1 MKISAVSVTL
11 SSQDLL
17 SMIDDFIEVEG
28 LKIDKI
34 DMSELLTIS
43 GSYRKFMNIPF
54 EVKIG
59 FGNVIN
65 NVVNIR
71 IMNVNIL
78 KLNIL
83 SSIKNLAMKKFMKD
97 LAEYGIAVDGENVAV
112 DLVMIS
118 RMVPYV
124 YFRLDSLKIVDK
136 CLVASFEELIYAKNK
151 ETVKIEKKAHEEPNI
166 KIADKYTDKRE
177 RLVGNVPDKYH
188 MMFEYALLIPDII
201 TLMYRLFRDKR
212 VKLDI
217 KIKVA
222 AILAYLASP
231 IDIVPDFIPM
241 IGKMDDVAIAFFG
254 LNSIINDIPEEII
267 MQNWQGKDNIIVTAK
282 EAVNY
287 ISVAVGSENVSKLIH
302 AVGKILKKDR
312 SKKKEV
318 LAEAKVQV
326 AEVNVKQDKKEKK
339 KKDEKKK
346 DEEKKDEE
354 KKGEQ

>member
-11 SSQDLL
+11 SNRDLL
-17 SMIDDFIEVEG
+17 SMIDDFVEVEG

-34 DMSELLTIS
+34 DMGDLLTIS
-43 GSYRKFMNIPF
+43 GSYRKFVNIPF

-65 NVVNIR
+65 NVVNVR

-97 LAEYGIAVDGENVAV
+97 LAEYGITVDGENVAV
-112 DLVMIS
+112 DLLMIS

-151 ETVKIEKKAHEEPNI
+151 ETVKIEKKAHEERNI
-166 KIADKYTDKRE
+166 KITDKYTDKRE
-177 RLVGNVPDKYH
+177 RLVGNVPDKYQI
-188 MMFEYALLIPDII
+188 MFEYALLIPDII
-201 TLMYRLFRDKR
+201 TLLYRLFKDKR

-231 IDIVPDFIPM
+231 IDIMPDFIPM
-241 IGKMDDVAIAFFG
+241 IGKMDDVAVAFFG

-318 LAEAKVQV
+318 VAGAKAEVMAK
-326 AEVNVKQDKKEKK
+326 VNVKQDKKEKK
-339 KKDEKKK
+339 KIDEKKK
-346 DEEKKDEE
+346 DERRRASSN
-354 KKGEQ
+354 G

>member
-11 SSQDLL
+11 SNLDLL
-17 SMIDDFIEVEG
+17 SMIDDFVEVEG

-34 DMSELLTIS
+34 DMGDLMTIS

-65 NVVNIR
+65 NVVNVR

-83 SSIKNLAMKKFMKD
+83 SSIKNLAMKRFMKD
-97 LAEYGIAVDGENVAV
+97 LSEYGVTVDGENVAV

-124 YFRLDSLKIVDK
+124 YFRLDSLKIADK
-136 CLVASFEELIYAKNK
+136 CMVASFEELIYAKNK

-166 KIADKYTDKRE
+166 KITDKYTEKRD
-177 RLVGNVPDKYH
+177 RLVGNVPDKYQKV
-188 MMFEYALLIPDII
+188 FEYALMLPDII
-201 TLMYRLFRDKR
+201 TLMYRLFKDKR

-217 KIKVA
+217 KIRVA

-231 IDIVPDFIPM
+231 IDIMPDFIPM
-241 IGKMDDVAIAFFG
+241 VGKVDDVAIAFFG

-267 MQNWQGKDNIIVTAK
+267 MQNWQGKDNIIVTAR

-287 ISVAVGSENVSKLIH
+287 ISVAVGSENVSKLLH
-302 AVGKILKKDR
+302 ALGKIFKKDR

-318 LAEAKVQV
+318 MAEAKT
-326 AEVNVKQDKKEKK
+326 EENVRKGKKEKK
-339 KKDEKKK
+339 KKDGE
-346 DEEKKDEE
+346 EEKASSN
-354 KKGEQ
+354 G